1 MQANALPLFPD
12 RTPVLRCRR
21 ARLER
26 HLATSRRA
34 WRPRRGGRLVRVP
47 FLLPYGSHDEVL
59 LVVQMRLGPA
69 CVLPRIMRLNAG
81 VRVVDEGASM
91 RMV

>member
-69 CVLPRIMRLNAG
+69 CVCTENHETECWSPGGR
-81 VRVVDEGASM
+81 
-91 RMV
+91 